1 MYLYRDIYD
10 ANIELA
16 KAEKDQ
22 EYFKLDLNEITRGNP
37 KKKSA
42 DQIKTIENIKN
53 LYKSRQKVIDLFN
66 DFVNTRSKAKYATK
80 HDETFSKPF
89 RAFFPELISI
99 GCLNLIEVSPITIC
113 FFFVFL

>member
-37 KKKSA
+37 KKKISRS
-42 DQIKTIENIKN
+42 NKN
-53 LYKSRQKVIDLFN
+53 NREYQESL
-66 DFVNTRSKAKYATK
+66 
-80 HDETFSKPF
+80 
-89 RAFFPELISI
+89 
-99 GCLNLIEVSPITIC
+99 
-113 FFFVFL
+113 

>member
-66 DFVNTRSKAKYATK
+66 DFVNIRSKAKYATK
-80 HDETFSKPF
+80 HDKKFSKP
-89 RAFFPELISI
+89 FFPELIFI